1 MLSLAAIALAAAS
14 VATTPAASAATTPAL
29 TTPTL
34 TSSTPWWEKITVTYD
49 GNGSHRACN
58 YETSLAYA
66 QTQEA
71 CDMGSA
77 KAEAAKA
84 AASNAGVQTKITFE
98 RRFTPGSPPELDA
111 LQPGDTLIGGLMMLV
126 AISEDGSV
134 RACSVIAE
142 SGDDKPSYGCDQV
155 RAERFQASLGSTQ
168 KDSRVGFLT
177 VLVYGHE
184 EEVV

>member
-1 MLSLAAIALAAAS
+1 MLSFAAIALAAAS
-14 VATTPAASAATTPAL
+14 AATATAAPAA

-34 TSSTPWWEKITVTYD
+34 TSNAPWWEKITVTYD

-155 RAERFQASLGSTQ
+155 RAERFQASIGSAP

-177 VLVYGHE
+177 ILVYGHE

>member
-1 MLSLAAIALAAAS
+1 MLSFAAIALAAAS
-14 VATTPAASAATTPAL
+14 AA

-34 TSSTPWWEKITVTYD
+34 TSNTPWWEKITVTYD

-66 QTQEA
+66 QTKEA
-71 CDMGSA
+71 CDLGSA
-77 KAEAAKA
+77 RADAAKA

-98 RRFTPGSPPELDA
+98 RRFTPGTLPKLDS

-126 AISEDGSV
+126 AIGEDGAV

-142 SGDDKPSYGCDQV
+142 SGEDKPSYGCEQV
-155 RAERFQASLGSTQ
+155 RAERFQASIGPAP

>member
-1 MLSLAAIALAAAS
+1 VLSFAAIALAAAS
-14 VATTPAASAATTPAL
+14 TA

-34 TSSTPWWEKITVTYD
+34 TSNTPWWEKITVTYD

-71 CDMGSA
+71 CDVGSA
-77 KAEAAKA
+77 RADTDKA

-98 RRFTPGSPPELDA
+98 RRFTPGAPPELDS

-126 AISEDGSV
+126 AIGEDGGV

-142 SGDDKPSYGCDQV
+142 SGDDKPSYGCEQV
-155 RAERFQASLGSTQ
+155 RAERFQASIGSAP

>member
-1 MLSLAAIALAAAS
+1 VLSFAAIALAAAS
-14 VATTPAASAATTPAL
+14 AATATAASAATPAL
-29 TTPTL
+29 T
-34 TSSTPWWEKITVTYD
+34 SNTPWWEKITVTYD
-49 GNGSHRACN
+49 GNGSHRACD

-66 QTQEA
+66 QTEEA
-71 CDMGSA
+71 CDLKSSPA
-77 KAEAAKA
+77 DAAKA

-98 RRFTPGSPPELDA
+98 RRFTPGAPPELDA

-155 RAERFQASLGSTQ
+155 RAERFQASIGPAPR
-168 KDSRVGFLT
+168 DSRVGFLT